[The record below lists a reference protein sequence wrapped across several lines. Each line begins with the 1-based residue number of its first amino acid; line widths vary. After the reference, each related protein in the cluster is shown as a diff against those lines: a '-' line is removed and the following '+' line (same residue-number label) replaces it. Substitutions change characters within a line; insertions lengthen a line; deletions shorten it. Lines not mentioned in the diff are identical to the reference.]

1 MSHRLSG
8 RAAVR
13 VLLRGAS
20 CLVLAG
26 VAHAQDTHAQN
37 RADGLLFHAPLDSGF
52 AASVAGGDARPNFQ
66 SDVSI
71 VPDGARGKGAGRW
84 ADGGYVAWN
93 APGNIQAQRGTLAF
107 FWRRHTPV
115 GEAPFVIFR
124 AGAADH
130 TSWDMAFL
138 RIDWNGHGFDA
149 FVTDANLS
157 RLRVSWTIPR
167 MPAPDAWHHIAFAWD
182 ETRGVR
188 LFWDG
193 REVAAKEQAADLDMG
208 LDQFGLAGRVMAPH
222 QVQSRYN
229 FMRGS
234 DLDDIRVYDH
244 MLDGAAV
251 AHLAAGE
258 PDGKGGPAVPG
269 TDLRRAWLHRFGW
282 DRETPPPLV
291 DPVTTVRKI
300 EFADARDLK
309 EWMWKGVDGIAETT
323 WPGVYNRS
331 RLPGRDDYF
340 ELPDWNVYVE
350 GGKAYRLT
358 LPTDTAF
365 NRVEIRGAA
374 YGALEWS
381 PDGKGGWR
389 KLATRPQ
396 GVVRSLTDTGTL
408 KGGVLRFTNVMAEQP
423 IQEIWAYDIHPGTVP
438 DGTFQLRYTVRSAA
452 SPDLGAL
459 DTLNTFIAGRYPLA
473 ERATVVALPTDG
485 VRAAVGAG
493 SAAGATRGEGTGTGT
508 EKAGA
513 MLPIVHVLIPSN
525 FGDAPPGRP
534 LARAWNYGW
543 ENSHDG
549 LDGVALDLPAI
560 HAKPDARGLIALD
573 IRVKDPIWPERDMID
588 VQVAVKPG
596 EARTL
601 WLDLRDRLLTGDS
614 LYLTIASSAPDFG
627 AASLDGMGVRLVFKD
642 RAEAR
647 KEHVTDRFN
656 QVKDNWAFLV
666 EEHTASKRE
675 ALYRRLYGDISDLL
689 RVDPD
694 NLEARRYWADIGYS
708 QDQLPPFVQPV
719 APAGMPL
726 WAFRQLEDLK
736 LARQFV
742 NWWIDNRQVPYGD
755 FGGGISDDTDLTQQW
770 PGLALMGVDPD
781 KINASLRALS
791 DAVYKNGMIVNGLS
805 YITSDEL
812 HVYEEGINSDAE
824 RLYLNWGEPRAVERI
839 MATVK
844 ALGSDGPHGGLIR
857 RNAAGHMHISSSW
870 YGGRHIYRD
879 APWAWQKPYGF
890 VIMHSPILLG
900 LYNGNPAARGLV
912 TGVIDGLLAHGQQ
925 GVDGLWHFPND
936 ISWDTDA
943 ERAGDGGGA
952 SLPMQSA
959 WAAWRF
965 TGQDKYLRP
974 VLGRLVPGNFSALG
988 ELNENALTVLGQR
1001 EAWAAATRKAAQGG
1015 NDVARFEA
1023 WNSTGDKAWLAA
1035 LNAAGIADK
1044 AQHMFMITKGEWW
1057 TDRVEAPNELLQR
1070 ERLGGI
1076 ALKRNQTW
1084 PGNAVSWRFADPQAA
1099 VEVAILVRD
1108 ATPEHFTVIAHNTR
1122 AVPVSAQ
1129 MGTWNVVAGRWTMTQ
1144 GVVQGDGDTAQGPVA
1159 TREVAIERGGSVPV
1173 TFAPGAT
1180 TVMTFTLAQK
1190 AAIQPEARADLGI
1203 GRDDVVRNGDRLDVT
1218 VHSLGAVATPP
1229 ATLRLETADG
1239 ATVASAPI
1247 PVMAAPVDLT
1257 PRAVPVRLTVP
1268 RGVKGPLR
1276 LVIDTAGVEEL
1287 TTRNNVVAL
1296 DDGQ

>member
-1 MSHRLSG
+1 
-8 RAAVR
+8 
-13 VLLRGAS
+13 
-20 CLVLAG
+20 
-26 VAHAQDTHAQN
+26 
-37 RADGLLFHAPLDSGF
+37 
-52 AASVAGGDARPNFQ
+52 
-66 SDVSI
+66 
-71 VPDGARGKGAGRW
+71 
-84 ADGGYVAWN
+84 
-93 APGNIQAQRGTLAF
+93 
-107 FWRRHTPV
+107 
-115 GEAPFVIFR
+115 
-124 AGAADH
+124 
-130 TSWDMAFL
+130 
-138 RIDWNGHGFDA
+138 
-149 FVTDANLS
+149 
-157 RLRVSWTIPR
+157 
-167 MPAPDAWHHIAFAWD
+167 
-182 ETRGVR
+182 
-188 LFWDG
+188 
-193 REVAAKEQAADLDMG
+193 
-208 LDQFGLAGRVMAPH
+208 
-222 QVQSRYN
+222 
-229 FMRGS
+229 
-234 DLDDIRVYDH
+234 
-244 MLDGAAV
+244 
-251 AHLAAGE
+251 
-258 PDGKGGPAVPG
+258 
-269 TDLRRAWLHRFGW
+269 
-282 DRETPPPLV
+282 
-291 DPVTTVRKI
+291 
-300 EFADARDLK
+300 
-309 EWMWKGVDGIAETT
+309 
-323 WPGVYNRS
+323 
-331 RLPGRDDYF
+331 
-340 ELPDWNVYVE
+340 
-350 GGKAYRLT
+350 
-358 LPTDTAF
+358 
-365 NRVEIRGAA
+365 
-374 YGALEWS
+374 
-381 PDGKGGWR
+381 
-389 KLATRPQ
+389 
-396 GVVRSLTDTGTL
+396 
-408 KGGVLRFTNVMAEQP
+408 
-423 IQEIWAYDIHPGTVP
+423 
-438 DGTFQLRYTVRSAA
+438 
-452 SPDLGAL
+452 
-459 DTLNTFIAGRYPLA
+459 
-473 ERATVVALPTDG
+473 
-485 VRAAVGAG
+485 
-493 SAAGATRGEGTGTGT
+493 
-508 EKAGA
+508 

-525 FGDAPPGRP
+525 FGDAPPDRP

-770 PGLALMGVDPD
+770 PGMALMGWTRTRSTP
-781 KINASLRALS
+781 RCALS

-912 TGVIDGLLAHGQQ
+912 TGLVDGLLAHGQQ
-925 GVDGLWHFPND
+925 GADGLWHFPND
-936 ISWDTDA
+936 ISWNTDA

-974 VLGRLVPGNFSALG
+974 CSGGWCPAIFR
-988 ELNENALTVLGQR
+988 R
-1001 EAWAAATRKAAQGG
+1001 WA
-1015 NDVARFEA
+1015 
-1023 WNSTGDKAWLAA
+1023 NSTK
-1035 LNAAGIADK
+1035 
-1044 AQHMFMITKGEWW
+1044 
-1057 TDRVEAPNELLQR
+1057 
-1070 ERLGGI
+1070 
-1076 ALKRNQTW
+1076 
-1084 PGNAVSWRFADPQAA
+1084 
-1099 VEVAILVRD
+1099 
-1108 ATPEHFTVIAHNTR
+1108 TR
-1122 AVPVSAQ
+1122 
-1129 MGTWNVVAGRWTMTQ
+1129 
-1144 GVVQGDGDTAQGPVA
+1144 
-1159 TREVAIERGGSVPV
+1159 
-1173 TFAPGAT
+1173 
-1180 TVMTFTLAQK
+1180 
-1190 AAIQPEARADLGI
+1190 
-1203 GRDDVVRNGDRLDVT
+1203 
-1218 VHSLGAVATPP
+1218 
-1229 ATLRLETADG
+1229 
-1239 ATVASAPI
+1239 
-1247 PVMAAPVDLT
+1247 
-1257 PRAVPVRLTVP
+1257 
-1268 RGVKGPLR
+1268 
-1276 LVIDTAGVEEL
+1276 
-1287 TTRNNVVAL
+1287 
-1296 DDGQ
+1296 